1 MRPVLCLLVLALVS
15 FGVSAGTISEFGGGT
30 GILVGEYHF
39 GQMVVTPSGG
49 PWDDISFSMGSG
61 YFFDPGRLYLLSQE
75 YLGLPSNLA
84 SAPGLLATSISTT
97 QFAWIFDSSVILQPN
112 TTYYFYEDGTRTAV
126 VYFPPNGDT
135 IGPFTGY
142 RTQGWPNLNTPFQ
155 ETLSN
160 NYRLTSDPVPEPAP
174 VAFLLLGLATF
185 LIARWRIAGMRPR

>member
-1 MRPVLCLLVLALVS
+1 MRPVLCLLVLALLS
-15 FGVSAGTISEFGGGT
+15 FGVSAGTISEFGEGT

-135 IGPFTGY
+135 TGPFTGY
-142 RTQGWPNLNTPFQ
+142 ITQGWPNLDTRFQRTP
-155 ETLSN
+155 SN
-160 NYRLTSDPVPEPAP
+160 NYQLTGDPVPEPAP

-185 LIARWRIAGMRPR
+185 LIARWRTASIRPR